1 MIRLLV
7 ADDHPVVLTGIEG
20 MLASQPD
27 LSVVATASSG
37 DQAID
42 LARRHL
48 PDVAL
53 LDLRMPGG
61 GGLAVI
67 NALRADRLP
76 TRVLVLTTYDAEADI
91 VPALEAGARGYLL
104 KDVPRADLFEAV
116 RAVARGE
123 RVLSPA
129 IRARLSAR
137 SCGIELSARELEVLG
152 RVKDGESNRAI
163 ARALFISEATVK
175 THLIH
180 VFEKLGVNDRTL
192 AVTRAIALGILSV
205 DASQQGR

>member
-7 ADDHPVVLTGIEG
+7 ADDHPVVLTGLQG
-20 MLASQPD
+20 MLATQPD
-27 LSVVATASSG
+27 LAVVATASSG
-37 DQAID
+37 DEAAA
-42 LARRHL
+42 LARLHR

-61 GGLAVI
+61 GGLAAI
-67 NALRADRLP
+67 HALRAERLP

-91 VPALEAGARGYLL
+91 VPALEAGAGGYLL

-123 RVLSPA
+123 HVLSPA

-137 SCGIELSARELEVLG
+137 RCGIELSARELEVLA
-152 RVKDGESNRAI
+152 RVKEGESNRAI

-175 THLIH
+175 THLVH
-180 VFEKLGVNDRTL
+180 VFEKLGVGDRTL
-192 AVTRAIALGILSV
+192 AVTRALALGLLSV
-205 DASQQGR
+205 DASQAGR